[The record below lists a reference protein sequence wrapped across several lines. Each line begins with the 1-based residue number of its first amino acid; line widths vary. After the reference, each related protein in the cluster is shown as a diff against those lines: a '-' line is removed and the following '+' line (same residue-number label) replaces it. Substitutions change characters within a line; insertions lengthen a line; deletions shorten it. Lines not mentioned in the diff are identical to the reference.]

1 MEENN
6 RVKTGIAGFDKMLN
20 GGYISNSV
28 NLLSGCS
35 GTGKT
40 LFALSF
46 IYEGATAYGEKGL
59 YITLEEDISQIVKN
73 CRTIGM
79 DIESI
84 HEEKITLFDLA
95 SLRKMYT
102 TKEEFE
108 RKDSPID
115 IQALIE
121 LIKRNSDGV
130 KRLAID
136 SVVPLSLRYP
146 NLNEFR
152 SELFRLRMVLKEMN
166 MTCLLTTEI
175 QISSK
180 DISRFGIEDFI
191 ADSVTVLKPTE
202 DGSNFIR
209 VHKLRGSD
217 HLKDAVRYEVTS
229 TGLRVA
235 FDDFKVV

>member
-1 MEENN
+1 MEDIN
-6 RVKTGIAGFDKMLN
+6 RVKTGINGFDKMLN
-20 GGYISNSV
+20 GGYIFNSL
-28 NLLSGCS
+28 NLVSGCS

-40 LFALSF
+40 LFAMSF
-46 IYEGATAYGEKGL
+46 IYEGAVNYGEKGL
-59 YITLEEDISQIVKN
+59 YITLEEDTPQIVKN

-79 DIESI
+79 DIEKI
-84 HEEKITLFDLA
+84 PQDKITLFDLA

-108 RKDSPID
+108 RKDSPLD
-115 IQALIE
+115 IQTLIE

-146 NLNEFR
+146 NINEFR
-152 SELFRLRMVLKEMN
+152 SELFRLRMVLKDMN